1 MAKIA
6 VLGQDTFH
14 NLDPIDIKGNGPKS
28 MKLFILAALAFAA
41 YKVYTSKT
49 L

>member
-1 MAKIA
+1 MPKIA
-6 VLGQDTFH
+6 VLGQDT
-14 NLDPIDIKGNGPKS
+14 NRTLDPIDIRGNGPGS
-28 MKLFILAALAFAA
+28 MKIWILAALAFAA